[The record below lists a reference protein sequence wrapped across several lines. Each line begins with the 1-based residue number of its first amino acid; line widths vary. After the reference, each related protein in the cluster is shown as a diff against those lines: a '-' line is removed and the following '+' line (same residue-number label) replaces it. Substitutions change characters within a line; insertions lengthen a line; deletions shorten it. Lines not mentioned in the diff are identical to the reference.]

1 MQLIPLTAR
10 RNMMSMLSTLL
21 SDNIKPD
28 EKKAIL
34 ENNYGIPM
42 SVELEGEVNS
52 MCNLSDAVEERGIEK
67 GIELG
72 INQIKI
78 SQIIK
83 KVKKNKSLAIIADE
97 LEEDIAD
104 IEPLYNAVI
113 NAAPDYDERMIY
125 DSITQ

>member
-1 MQLIPLTAR
+1 
-10 RNMMSMLSTLL
+10 MSMLSTLL

-34 ENNYGIPM
+34 ENDYGIPM

-52 MCNLSDAVEERGIEK
+52 MCNLSDAVKERGIEC
-67 GIELG
+67 GIEL
-72 INQIKI
+72 KLI
-78 SQIIK
+78 SLIIK
-83 KVKKNKSLAIIADE
+83 KVKKNKSLATIADE

>member
-1 MQLIPLTAR
+1 MSTVFINLNANTTTTSKNTLI
-10 RNMMSMLSTLL
+10 SMLSTLL
-21 SDNIKPD
+21 SDNINPD
-28 EKKAIL
+28 EKKMIL
-34 ENNYGIPM
+34 ENDYGIPM

-52 MCNLSDAVEERGIEK
+52 MCNLSDAVEERGIELK
-67 GIELG
+67 L
-72 INQIKI
+72 I
-78 SQIIK
+78 SLIIK
-83 KVKKNKSLAIIADE
+83 KVKKNKSLATIADE